1 MTRDSVTKDAQC
13 SLYREVKIFYILRL
27 HSCYHLDVFL
37 FSMAPIN
44 CSQGEK
50 EVESGDAHHQTDLIR
65 QLNAYMNRKFSSK
78 QC

>member
-13 SLYREVKIFYILRL
+13 SLYREVKIFCILRF

-37 FSMAPIN
+37 FIMAPTN

-50 EVESGDAHHQTDLIR
+50 EVQSGDAHQHTDLIL
-65 QLNAYMNRKFSSK
+65 QVTTHMNTENSAF
-78 QC
+78 